1 MEKEHAD
8 LSASGSSRWMNCPGS
23 TVLEAG
29 EPNEDNAYSTEG
41 TLAHALAAHCF
52 EKGIDADGVLFLDM
66 PDRKTG
72 KVVTTIV
79 DMDMRE
85 YVQEYLDFVR
95 ERAVGHKLMVEQR
108 LDMSWLTGEKD
119 AKGTADT
126 VLISKD
132 GDTIRIFDLKYGFNE
147 VDANDNSQLR
157 IYGLCAA
164 DVFSAAGDFETYELG
179 IFQPRIGNIDSEVI
193 TAEEMK
199 AFEKKVR
206 AAVARVRE
214 AQKSN
219 SLDGFLKTGAHC
231 KWCRAAAKCPKL
243 TQEVKEA
250 TLIDFEDET
259 QTELIDPVNLAKA
272 GSKLALVEGWMRNV
286 RAKIEA
292 ELFSGRDVKGWKL
305 VEGKKGNRKF
315 IDEET
320 TINELA
326 KLGVKKA
333 DITATKLLTPAQ
345 LEKKIKGN
353 QAALDKLPA
362 LYSQAPGRPG
372 VAPLSD
378 KCAPYRLKPEDDFSE
393 VYDDE

>member
-23 TVLEAG
+23 PVLEAG
-29 EPNEDNAYSTEG
+29 EPNEDNAYSIEG
-41 TLAHALAAHCF
+41 SLAHALVANCL
-52 EKGIDADGVLFLDM
+52 EKGIDATDVLFLDV
-66 PDRKTG
+66 PDKKTG
-72 KVVTTIV
+72 VMKRTVI

-85 YVQEYLDFVR
+85 HSQEYLDFIR

-108 LDMSWLTGEKD
+108 LDMSWLTGEKN
-119 AKGTADT
+119 AKGTADA

-132 GDTIRIFDLKYGFNE
+132 GTTLRIFDLKYGFNE

-164 DVFSAAGDFETYELG
+164 DVFSAAGDFETFELG

-193 TAEEMK
+193 PAKEMK
-199 AFEKKVR
+199 AFEAKVR
-206 AAVARVRE
+206 TAVARVRE

-259 QTELIDPVNLAKA
+259 QTELIDPVDLAKA

-315 IDEET
+315 IDDET
-320 TINELA
+320 TISELG
-326 KLGVKKA
+326 KLGVKKG
-333 DITATKLLTPAQ
+333 DITKTKLLTPAQ

-353 QAALDKLPA
+353 QAAIDKLPA

-378 KCAPYRLKPEDDFSE
+378 KRTPYRLKPEDDFSE
-393 VYDDE
+393 VVE